1 MRNGTGIDMKKI
13 ISRSRICSL
22 LLCLLL
28 SMTAVAFGGCTATD
42 IKPESTAEITSEQ
55 NRINTDESQQQ
66 ADSESE
72 MLSSNPSDPESRE
85 ETGETADKADN
96 TAITEDGTYTSAD
109 EVAEYIHLYGHL
121 PSNYITKKEAESLGW
136 ESSKGNLWDV
146 APGKSIGGS
155 RFGNYE
161 GELPDAQGRKWYECD
176 INYEGGY
183 RNSERIVYS
192 NDGLVYY
199 TNDHYK
205 TFKQYY

>member
-1 MRNGTGIDMKKI
+1 MKKI

-22 LLCLLL
+22 ILCLLL
-28 SMTAVAFGGCTATD
+28 SMTAALLGGCTVTD
-42 IKPESTAEITSEQ
+42 VAPGSTAEVKSEQ
-55 NRINTDESQQQ
+55 NLVNTDETQLQEN
-66 ADSESE
+66 SESE
-72 MLSSNPSDPESRE
+72 TPSADSSDPETPE
-85 ETGETADKADN
+85 ETGESETEANNA
-96 TAITEDGTYTSAD
+96 AITEDGTYTSAD

-121 PSNYITKKEAESLGW
+121 PSNYITKKEAETLGW
-136 ESSKGNLWDV
+136 ENSKGNLWDV

-161 GELPDAQGRKWYECD
+161 GLLPDAQSRKWYECD
-176 INYEGGY
+176 INYQGGY

>member
-1 MRNGTGIDMKKI
+1 
-13 ISRSRICSL
+13 
-22 LLCLLL
+22 
-28 SMTAVAFGGCTATD
+28 MTAAVFGGCTATD
-42 IKPESTAEITSEQ
+42 ITSESTAEITSEQ
-55 NRINTDESQQQ
+55 NRQNQINTDESQQQ

-85 ETGETADKADN
+85 ETGETATRADN
-96 TAITEDGTYTSAD
+96 TAITENGTYTSAD
-109 EVAEYIHLYGHL
+109 EVAGYIHLYGHL